1 MSKKLILT
9 INVRT
14 YAAEVLESHSTKVV
28 MIPFDGE
35 AISEYFAGK
44 TVCQG
49 FDTQITK
56 DGIFSLSARYML
68 EGTDRNGKRCRLFIE
83 NNGTSMD
90 NCKPTIYTDS
100 SALSFL
106 ESAKLSSV
114 AECAEDG
121 VIIRIYM
128 EMP

>member
-9 INVRT
+9 VYVRT
-14 YAAEVLESHSTKVV
+14 YAAEVLESHSTRVV

-35 AISEYFAGK
+35 AVSEYFNGK

-68 EGTDRNGKRCRLFIE
+68 EGTDRNGKKCRLFIE

-100 SALSFL
+100 KALSFL
-106 ESAKLSSV
+106 ESAELSSV

-121 VIIRIYM
+121 VIIKIYM

>member
-9 INVRT
+9 VNVRT
-14 YAAEVLESHSTKVV
+14 YAAEILESRSTRVV
-28 MIPFDGE
+28 MIPFDCE
-35 AISEYFAGK
+35 AVDEYFNGK

-49 FDTQITK
+49 FDTQIIK
-56 DGIFSLSARYML
+56 NVIFLLSTRYML
-68 EGTDRNGKRCRLFIE
+68 EGTDRNGKKFRLVIE

-100 SALSFL
+100 KALSFL
-106 ESAKLSSV
+106 ESAELSSV

-121 VIIRIYM
+121 VIIKVYM

>member
-9 INVRT
+9 VNVRT
-14 YAAEVLESHSTKVV
+14 YAAEVLESHSTRVV

-35 AISEYFAGK
+35 AVGEYFDGK

-49 FDTQITK
+49 YDTQITT
-56 DGIFSLSARYML
+56 DGVFSLSARYML
-68 EGTDRNGKRCRLFIE
+68 EGTDYNGKKCRLFIE

-100 SALSFL
+100 KALSFL
-106 ESAKLSSV
+106 EDAELSSV

-121 VIIRIYM
+121 VIIRFYM